1 MQLIKIM
8 INHLNKE
15 CYFKVGNSLLL
26 QCRGIPM
33 GIDPASLW
41 AYLHLNNQSTVIKA
55 CDKGGG
61 IRIMNIKD
69 YLSKIHTHTPA
80 RLQYIQTTHPQPNK
94 SISQ

>member
-1 MQLIKIM
+1 M
-8 INHLNKE
+8 
-15 CYFKVGNSLLL
+15 
-26 QCRGIPM
+26 
-33 GIDPASLW
+33 
-41 AYLHLNNQSTVIKA
+41 KA